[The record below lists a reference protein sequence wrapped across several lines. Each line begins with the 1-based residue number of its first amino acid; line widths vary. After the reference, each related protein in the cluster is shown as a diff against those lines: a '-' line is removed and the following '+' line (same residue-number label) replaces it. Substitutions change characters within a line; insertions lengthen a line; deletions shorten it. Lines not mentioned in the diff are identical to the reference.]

1 MEKCKWC
8 TEEGLCELR
17 CGIADDDSCNGTT
30 EEMRECNYVDDSD
43 YVKKL
48 RFERN
53 ILCTNY

>member
-43 YVKKL
+43 YVKKTK
-48 RFERN
+48 
-53 ILCTNY
+53 I